1 MALMNYSIFRARNK
15 IFFLFL
21 HKCFR
26 KHVDKSKLVAV
37 SEMRD
42 TGIPA
47 KENSAQILYFLV
59 GAFCNSLL
67 PAGQESEEFLT
78 LCSFAIHGCPA

>member
-1 MALMNYSIFRARNK
+1 MAVINNSLFRAWNK
-15 IFFLFL
+15 SFFFLFL

-26 KHVDKSKLVAV
+26 KHVDKSKLIAI

-42 TGIPA
+42 NGIPA
-47 KENSAQILYFLV
+47 EDDSAQILYFLV

-67 PAGQESEEFLT
+67 PDGQESEETF
-78 LCSFAIHGCPA
+78 